1 MKTYI
6 FCLLLII
13 STVTTTSARQTEDK
27 FAFLN
32 SDREKADTLFQLA
45 IVQFNRGKF
54 DSAEFFLVKGHPFA
68 TKTGDDE
75 LIANYLIQKAFVSF
89 FRIEYENGLS
99 LLRIASPHAAN
110 ANSYELTYKYLY
122 LQGRLFENL
131 HQIDSA
137 LHSYHELEA
146 LNNRENHYKNWMVY
160 FLIANMYKKVEAYE
174 ESEQYFL
181 KAYQITKPVGIRM
194 DHGSLLSEFA
204 DMYFQWGKPEQF
216 AELLS
221 ERAEMMQSSK
231 LDLSKDPVHSM
242 LFIDW
247 KTKPSDNKIAF
258 MKAVEAELRNNGHRV
273 KAPLANNYI
282 ATFYEEAQ
290 QPDSALVYVRKNQEF
305 FEKHMDIRQ
314 LYANTLI
321 AYRLLKQTD
330 SAHAAIREADRLFML
345 KDSIIQMQHRENL
358 LDLQAKYET
367 EKKEKDIL
375 MLGAQNEL
383 SAVRL
388 AEAKAI
394 REALTRENLLK
405 DSVVNSAKLYNS
417 LLASENQLK
426 SAQLAN
432 ELALKEALSREN
444 DLKETQLAKEKNI
457 RLQLIIG
464 AALLLLSGVSILIL
478 YRKQTAKKMII
489 KKQADHLE
497 VLIREIHHRVKNN
510 LQVISSLLDL
520 QSLSIKDSKASEA
533 IKESRNRVFSMAL
546 IHQNLYKK
554 QNFIGIEMSDYINK
568 LVQNLFHS
576 YKPNE
581 NSVELETDIDPLL
594 LDVEMVIPIGL
605 VLNEL
610 ISNSL
615 KYAFKDNDHGKLQ
628 IALKSSESGIL
639 LKVKDNGVGFPFGMN
654 VFTSDSFGY
663 KLVKAFAKKL
673 KAKLEVFN
681 DNGACTL
688 LYIQKMS
695 VT

>member
-1 MKTYI
+1 M
-6 FCLLLII
+6 
-13 STVTTTSARQTEDK
+13 TSAAAHQTDDK
-27 FAFLN
+27 FVFLK
-32 SDREKADTLFQLA
+32 SDREKADSLFQLA
-45 IVQFNRGKF
+45 LEQFKRGKF
-54 DSAEFFLVKGHPFA
+54 DSTEFFLEKGYPFA
-68 TKTGDDE
+68 AKTGDDL
-75 LIANYLIQKAFVSF
+75 LIANYLIQKAYVSF
-89 FRIEYENGLS
+89 FKQEYENGLS
-99 LLRIASPHAAN
+99 LLRIASPHAAKS
-110 ANSYELTYKYLY
+110 NSYELNYKHLY
-122 LQGRLFENL
+122 LKGRLFENL
-131 HQIDSA
+131 HQTDSA
-137 LHSYHELEA
+137 LHSYHQLEA
-146 LNNRENHYKNWMVY
+146 LNNRENPYKNWSVY
-160 FLIANMYKKVEAYE
+160 YLIACMYKKVDAYE

-181 KAYQITKPVGIRM
+181 DAYRITKPVGIRM

-204 DMYFQWGKPEQF
+204 DMYFRWGKPEQF
-216 AELLS
+216 AGLLS

-231 LDLSKDPVHSM
+231 RDFSKDPVHSM

-247 KTKPSDNKIAF
+247 KTQPLDHKVAF
-258 MKAVEAELRNNGHRV
+258 MKAVEVELRNSGHRE
-273 KAPLANNYI
+273 KALLANNYI
-282 ATFYEEAQ
+282 ANFYEEAQ
-290 QPDSALVYVRKNQEF
+290 QPDSALVYIRKNQKFLE
-305 FEKHMDIRQ
+305 EDTDIVQ
-314 LYANTLI
+314 LYSNTLI

-330 SAHAAIREADRLFML
+330 STQAAIREADRLFTL
-345 KDSIIQMQHRENL
+345 KDSIIQIQHRENL

-367 EKKEKDIL
+367 EKKDQDIL
-375 MLGAQNEL
+375 VLGAQNEL
-383 SAVRL
+383 SALRL

-405 DSVVNSAKLYNS
+405 DSVVNSSRQYNR

-426 SAQLAN
+426 SSQLLN

-444 DLKETQLAKEKNI
+444 HLKEIQLAKERKI
-457 RLQLIIG
+457 RMQLIIG
-464 AALLLLSGVSILIL
+464 ASLLLLSGMLIL
-478 YRKQTAKKMII
+478 VLYRQQSAKKLII

-520 QSLSIKDSKASEA
+520 QSLWIKDSQASEA

-554 QNFIGIEMSDYINK
+554 ENFIGIEMNDYIDK
-568 LVQNLFHS
+568 LVQNLFQS
-576 YKPNE
+576 YKPQE
-581 NSVELETDIDPLL
+581 NSVVLETDIDPLL

-615 KYAFKDNDHGKLQ
+615 KYAFKGNDHGKLQ
-628 IALKSSESGIL
+628 IALKNSESEIL

-688 LYIQKMS
+688 LHIQKMS
-695 VT
+695 HM